1 MPRGVG
7 RMTLREYLDAV
18 DRMRMAEAEKESLR
32 RQLREG
38 RQEARFVVFA
48 WIRRNEGRRG

>member
-1 MPRGVG
+1 
-7 RMTLREYLDAV
+7 MTLREYLDAV